1 MNGGR
6 ITNFTL
12 EGDAIKLTAFLDEGE
27 KTRYT
32 LDLSFIEGEMSY
44 EHLLETITDL
54 KRDIDEVLRLRE
66 TYKRD
71 PDGNYKYDDNGHL
84 VPNGEELDNDMIQTF
99 ESMWSHAHE

>member
-12 EGDAIKLTAFLDEGE
+12 EGDAIKLTTFLDEGG
-27 KTRYT
+27 KTRYE

-44 EHLLETITDL
+44 EQLLKTITDL
-54 KRDIDEVLRLRE
+54 KRDIDEVLRLRT

-71 PDGNYKYDDNGHL
+71 PDGNYKYDDNGYL
-84 VPNGEELDNDMIQTF
+84 VPSGEDLDNDMIQTF
-99 ESMWSHAHE
+99 ESVWSHAHE

>member
-1 MNGGR
+1 MNGGK

-27 KTRYT
+27 KTRYA

-44 EHLLETITDL
+44 EQLFETITDL
-54 KRDIDEVLRLRE
+54 KRDIDEVLGLGE
-66 TYKRD
+66 TYRRNQKGD
-71 PDGNYKYDDNGHL
+71 YEHDDKGNI
-84 VPNGEELDNDMIQTF
+84 VPNGTGLANNTIQIF

>member
-12 EGDAIKLTAFLDEGE
+12 EGNAIKLTAFLDEME
-27 KTRYT
+27 KTRYE

-44 EHLLETITDL
+44 EQLLETITDL

-71 PDGNYKYDDNGHL
+71 SDGNYKYDDNGHL

-99 ESMWSHAHE
+99 ESVWSHAHE